1 MGLGWGFGRSRKTYS
16 NKKYFLTFFGY
27 TKQDVVHVADE
38 ERVTQDVVMQREVI
52 TDIGLRR
59 PVVSWIGH
67 QATLKK
73 NM

>member
-1 MGLGWGFGRSRKTYS
+1 M
-16 NKKYFLTFFGY
+16 
-27 TKQDVVHVADE
+27 ADE

-73 NM
+73 ICKLIKLKISKFDKNIDFLNYKFSINEGLG